1 MMVQLD
7 IFLRISFM
15 LSRDCDEPG
24 TPVLAPVSAPAP
36 APLARTLGLPVASFQ
51 VLRANTGRYR
61 SLRNDFNSSLT
72 VFSPF
77 HRTQQLLQECSL
89 HDLFSSHKDVT
100 VHSLE

>member
-36 APLARTLGLPVASFQ
+36 APLARTLGLPCGLISGSQ
-51 VLRANTGRYR
+51 SY
-61 SLRNDFNSSLT
+61 
-72 VFSPF
+72 
-77 HRTQQLLQECSL
+77 HREVQE
-89 HDLFSSHKDVT
+89 
-100 VHSLE
+100 LEK

>member
-36 APLARTLGLPVASFQ
+36 CPIGQDSGASLWPHFRFSELPQGVQ
-51 VLRANTGRYR
+51 G
-61 SLRNDFNSSLT
+61 LRNDSAAPSLS
-72 VFSPF
+72 FLLSIG
-77 HRTQQLLQECSL
+77 HRQLLQECKAL
-89 HDLFSSHKDVT
+89 HDLFPVT
-100 VHSLE
+100 RM